1 MSAATSTGSQQ
12 KTPPPTGQVRPTN
25 ERAVLALKAIHESRW
40 SDAQKH
46 IAAIPESP
54 LAEYAWKM
62 YLAGLLAGERDE
74 FPKSE
79 TALLAAASAAFV
91 EGFANEKC
99 AATDEVRLGAAALEK
114 LGYAHRRQERLTD
127 AYHAHLAA
135 YRLREEHG
143 SSDERW
149 ETAMSLAVDCTV
161 SQRDDEAQ
169 RWCRVAIDLAV
180 NTPDQPIAKQA
191 QPWGRL
197 ANSLSTLGRHEE
209 AVAAARTARD
219 LWRKHDRSAVTAA
232 RADLDIA
239 AVLMKHAESV
249 YESDC
254 AQARRLLTEAL
265 TFLATAADELPPF
278 GAEAAADVRRCSE
291 QADFTR
297 RLLDCLNG

>member
-1 MSAATSTGSQQ
+1 MSAATSADSQQ
-12 KTPPPTGQVRPTN
+12 STARPTGNVQPAN

-40 SDAQKH
+40 SDAEKR

-54 LAEYAWKM
+54 LGEYAWKM
-62 YLAGLLAGERDE
+62 YLDGLLAGERNE

-91 EGFANEKC
+91 VGFGDEKSV
-99 AATDEVRLGAAALEK
+99 AADALRLAAAAMEK
-114 LGYAHRRQERLTD
+114 LGYAHRRQERLAD

-161 SQRDDEAQ
+161 SRRDDEAQ

-180 NTPDQPIAKQA
+180 ETSQQPIAKQA
-191 QPWGRL
+191 QSWGRL
-197 ANSLSTLGRHEE
+197 AFALISLGRHDE

-219 LWRKHDRSAVTAA
+219 LWRIHDRSAVTAA
-232 RADLDIA
+232 RADVDLA
-239 AVLMKHAESV
+239 GALMKHAESI
-249 YESDC
+249 YESEC
-254 AQARRLLTEAL
+254 AQARKLLSEAL
-265 TFLATAADELPPF
+265 AFLATAADELPPF
-278 GAEAAADVRRCSE
+278 GPEAAADVRRCAE
-291 QADFTR
+291 QTDFAR
-297 RLLDCLNG
+297 RLLASL

>member
-1 MSAATSTGSQQ
+1 MSATTTAGSQQ
-12 KTPPPTGQVRPTN
+12 SSSRPTGHVRPTN

-46 IAAIPESP
+46 IAAVPESP

-91 EGFANEKC
+91 VGFADEKSV
-99 AATDEVRLGAAALEK
+99 AADELRLGAAVLEK
-114 LGYAHRRQERLTD
+114 LGYAHRRQERLAD

-143 SSDERW
+143 SLDERW
-149 ETAMSLAVDCTV
+149 ESAMSLAVDCTV
-161 SQRDDEAQ
+161 ARRDDEAQ
-169 RWCRVAIDLAV
+169 RWCRMAIDLAV
-180 NTPDQPIAKQA
+180 ETPDQPLLKQA
-191 QPWGRL
+191 QAWGRL
-197 ANSLSTLGRHEE
+197 ANALSALGRHEE
-209 AVAAARTARD
+209 AVAAAKTARD

-232 RADLDIA
+232 RADLDLA
-239 AVLMKHAESV
+239 GTLMKHAEFV

-254 AQARRLLTEAL
+254 ARAKVLLTETLAL
-265 TFLATAADELPPF
+265 LVTAADELPPY
-278 GAEAAADVRRCSE
+278 GVEAAADVRLCTE
-291 QADFTR
+291 QADFAR
-297 RLLDCLNG
+297 RLLASL